1 MNSEFQE
8 LLPILKSTACE
19 ALCSVLGVDFVPEE
33 PWSTEHPVEN
43 PCDFGATVGFA
54 NEECRGACT
63 LGISTEA
70 ASRLFPDLSDDLV
83 FDAMGE
89 LGNTICG
96 MLFGDPEFTVLH
108 GIPAQTPPLFSRG
121 GAWFARSFGMQGML
135 HSDRG
140 QILLGFMISSGDRNR
155 NGR

>member
-1 MNSEFQE
+1 MNNEFE
-8 LLPILKSTACE
+8 ALLPILKSAACE

-33 PWSTEHPVEN
+33 PWKIEHPVEN
-43 PCDFGATVGFA
+43 PCDIGATVGFA

-70 ASRLFPDLSDDLV
+70 ASQLYPNLSEDLV
-83 FDAMGE
+83 FDAVGE

-96 MLFGDPEFTVLH
+96 ILFGDPAFAFSH
-108 GIPAQTPPLFSRG
+108 GIPTQTSPLFSRG
-121 GAWFARSFGMQGML
+121 GSWFVRSVGMQGTL

-140 QILLGFMISSGDRNR
+140 DILLGFMISSTDRLR
-155 NGR
+155 SRR